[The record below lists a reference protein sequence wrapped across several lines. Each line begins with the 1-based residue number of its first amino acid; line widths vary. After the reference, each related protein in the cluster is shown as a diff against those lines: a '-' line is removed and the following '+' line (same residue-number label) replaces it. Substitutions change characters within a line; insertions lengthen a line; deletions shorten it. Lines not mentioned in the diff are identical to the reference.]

1 MRIDAHAHV
10 IVPELLREPWG
21 PRVRWEDGA
30 QVVELGGR
38 PIRSAVRDFV
48 SIDAILA
55 AQDEAGIDR
64 IVLCPWVNLLGY
76 DVPVDEALERGRIQ
90 NAGLAALRSAHPDR
104 VSVLGTVPLQA
115 PEVAAAEVEALMAT
129 GFAGVEIAAS
139 VNGTSLG
146 DDGLAPF
153 WAAAE
158 ATGALVFVHPTTR
171 GYADGAFADYYLW
184 NLVGNPMETTIAAAH
199 LVLSGVL
206 ERHPQLRVLLAHG
219 GGAIAALRGRL
230 RHGWSFQPQ
239 ARARLTESPEASLRR
254 FYYDTVTHD
263 PAVLRELVAFAG
275 PDRVLLGSDYP
286 FDMADARPAETVAA
300 AGLDPDAERLVLG
313 GNAAR
318 LLGLEVH
325 R

>member
-10 IVPELLREPWG
+10 IVPEVLREPWG

-30 QVVELGGR
+30 QIVELGGR

-48 SIDAILA
+48 AIDRILA
-55 AQDEAGIDR
+55 AQDEAGIDHV
-64 IVLCPWVNLLGY
+64 VLCPWVNLLGY
-76 DVPVDEALERGRIQ
+76 DAEPDEALERARIQ
-90 NAGLAALRSAHPDR
+90 NGGLAALRSAR

-115 PEVAAAEVEALMAT
+115 PELAAAELETLMGS

-139 VNGTSLG
+139 VNGVYLG
-146 DDGLAPF
+146 DDRFAPF

-158 ATGALVFVHPTTR
+158 TTRALVFVHPTTR
-171 GYADGAFADYYLW
+171 GFADAVFEDFYLW

-199 LVLSGVL
+199 LVLAGVL
-206 ERHPQLRVLLAHG
+206 ERHPRLRVLLAHG
-219 GGAIAALRGRL
+219 GGALPALRGRL

-239 ARARLTESPEASLRR
+239 ARARLTEPPEDSLRR
-254 FYYDTVTHD
+254 FFYDTVTHD

-275 PDRVLLGSDYP
+275 ADRVLLGSDYP

-300 AGLDPDAERLVLG
+300 AGLAPDDERAILG

-318 LLGLEVH
+318 LLGMEVH